1 MLLVSFPNCANLS
14 RNEIWVESV
23 WLPDSHSTLTVSFVC
38 THTHPGV
45 TESNS
50 CTGAVV
56 AAVIAGVIGG
66 VAVFILVAVI
76 VVVVIQNKQKQ
87 KKGMRSKFR

>member
-1 MLLVSFPNCANLS
+1 M
-14 RNEIWVESV
+14 
-23 WLPDSHSTLTVSFVC
+23 PDSHSTLTVSFLC

-56 AAVIAGVIGG
+56 AAVIDA

-76 VVVVIQNKQKQ
+76 AIIVVVTLWRKH
-87 KKGMRSKFR
+87 KKGVRSKLHS